1 MNQLWLVSLSVA
13 VAIVVGALIAPLH
26 KKMVSPV
33 ASAEVSGSSQ
43 GVVSSAP
50 LTKEPREEQP
60 STIVAIEADS
70 TASGDRLAHP
80 PIRQTFADEPYQLV
94 IFAEDSWETPLAR
107 AVFSQSD
114 DILWEKALPHQ
125 YGPKFVSISA
135 QGYVLLL
142 DEFINVASPH
152 AITLIDTNGKV
163 VAQHSFKDIERT
175 LQVSAADLTKQATTG
190 WWISAPPVLNP
201 SGDRATVAAGGTLL
215 DINLTTGEISHHAQ
229 PTLPSK

>member
-1 MNQLWLVSLSVA
+1 MNKFWLVSLSVA
-13 VAIVVGALIAPLH
+13 VAILAGALAAPLQRRL
-26 KKMVSPV
+26 VSPV
-33 ASAEVSGSSQ
+33 ASAEVSRSKGT
-43 GVVSSAP
+43 VASAP
-50 LTKEPREEQP
+50 LIEEQP
-60 STIVAIEADS
+60 STIVAIETDS

-80 PIRQTFADEPYQLV
+80 PVRQTFADDPYQLV

-107 AVFSQSD
+107 AVFSQD
-114 DILWEKALPHQ
+114 NDILWEKALPHQ

-152 AITLIDTNGKV
+152 AITLIDINGDV
-163 VAQHSFKDIERT
+163 VAQHSFKDIEQT

-190 WWISAPPVLNP
+190 WWITAPPVLNP

-215 DINLTTGEISHHAQ
+215 NISLTTGEISRRAQ
-229 PTLPSK
+229 SSLPSDI